1 LQDEIKDYSPESENR
16 RVSATV
22 SSIMPTFSELID
34 PLHSMSEGGDDLG
47 VTFERAVGF
56 IDWAHCFPG
65 VPVMWQV
72 IGTLFFTVVFIS
84 FLPQTTELVTSR
96 SSFGIESIAIFCQS
110 LGHFLL
116 VVNLLSFHAYDF
128 VGFFQYPTMRAF
140 PRIITFF
147 NLFFQWILFL
157 PTVLQLSIYHDREI
171 REARGQEQI
180 RSEWY
185 KTCAIGICLTLVDL
199 TLVSIFVGLATF
211 YNFETQPICSYAEI
225 CGTISTVLEIGFF
238 LPQMYT
244 TCKLKDGGSL
254 SLLMLEI
261 QAPAD
266 LANSLYMWLGTG
278 DHWTT
283 WLCVLVNAAEEFTLL
298 GTCLLFKCLK
308 ARQAMAAAAELKR
321 SKSIL
326 ASIEAEHL
334 DFGMTT
340 DDSATGNLRRAPLI
354 DEF

>member
-1 LQDEIKDYSPESENR
+1 
-16 RVSATV
+16 
-22 SSIMPTFSELID
+22 MG
-34 PLHSMSEGGDDLG
+34 EGGDELG
-47 VTFERAVGF
+47 VIFEHAVGF
-56 IDWAHCFPG
+56 IDWAHCFPP
-65 VPVMWQV
+65 VPVIWQV

-116 VVNLLSFHAYDF
+116 VVNILSFHAYDF
-128 VGFFQYPTMRAF
+128 IGFFQYPTMRAF

-157 PTVLQLSIYHDREI
+157 PTVLQLFIYHDREI
-171 REARGQEQI
+171 REARGQQQI
-180 RSEWY
+180 RLEWL
-185 KTCAIGICLTLVDL
+185 KTCAIGICLVIVDL
-199 TLVSIFVGLATF
+199 ILVSIFIGLATV
-211 YNFETQPICSYAEI
+211 YNFETAPICSYAQI
-225 CGTISTVLEIGFF
+225 CGTISTVLEVGFF
-238 LPQMYT
+238 LPQMWT

-278 DHWTT
+278 DDWTT
-283 WLCVLVNAAEEFTLL
+283 WLCVLVNAGEEFTLL
-298 GTCLLFKCLK
+298 GTCLLFRCLK
-308 ARQAMAAAAELKR
+308 ARRARQEAAELKR

-326 ASIEAEHL
+326 ASIETEHL
-334 DFGMTT
+334 NFGQREESSTT
-340 DDSATGNLRRAPLI
+340 GQLRTPLAI